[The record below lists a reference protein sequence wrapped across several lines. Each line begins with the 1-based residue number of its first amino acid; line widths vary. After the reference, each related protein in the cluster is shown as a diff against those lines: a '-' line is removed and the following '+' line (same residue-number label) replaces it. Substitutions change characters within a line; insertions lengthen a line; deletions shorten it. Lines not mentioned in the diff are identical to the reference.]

1 MEKLVSGK
9 KEIILGSPEPCYD
22 KISNQKSLDKKF
34 WIKKIF
40 LFLFNDLTIF
50 LVYTAGSQ

>member
-34 WIKKIF
+34 WIKKN
-40 LFLFNDLTIF
+40 LFISF
-50 LVYTAGSQ
+50 

>member
-34 WIKKIF
+34 WTKKKYFYFF
-40 LFLFNDLTIF
+40 LT
-50 LVYTAGSQ
+50 S